1 MAKKKNEEK
10 SEEQKQALLT
20 KVARQFLN
28 EAADGG
34 FSADDIIELAVRLS
48 YVMVRFSYIAT
59 MPNDMSEDAK
69 KEASENA
76 TMLYMA
82 YYGRSNENELR
93 KKGLSYAVAKK
104 EINKVLN
111 NKKKKVTKDK
121 EESKS

>member
-1 MAKKKNEEK
+1 MAKKKQKEEEK
-10 SEEQKQALLT
+10 SEEQKHEFLV

-28 EAADGG
+28 EASDGG

-59 MPNDMSEDAK
+59 MPKDMSEDRK

-82 YYGRSNENELR
+82 YYGRSNEKELR
-93 KKGLSYAVAKK
+93 KKGLSYGAAKK
-104 EINKVLN
+104 EINKVIA
-111 NKKKKVTKDK
+111 KHKKKVVNDK
-121 EESKS
+121 